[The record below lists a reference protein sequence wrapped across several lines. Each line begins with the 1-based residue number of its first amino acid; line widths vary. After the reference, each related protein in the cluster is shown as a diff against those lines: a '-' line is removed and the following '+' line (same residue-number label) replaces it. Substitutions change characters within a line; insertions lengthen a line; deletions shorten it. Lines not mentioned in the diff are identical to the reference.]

1 MPPLVEAALRQL
13 DLLSAFVWVPE
24 ANASNL
30 ASASSA
36 ATGASS
42 EGSAGTTTVTLG
54 SLSATSGAGSAATP
68 SLATALG
75 AAKALSIP
83 ASRVAKS
90 VAVLADAQPWVVV
103 TRGDARLDMRKVG
116 EA

>member
-24 ANASNL
+24 SN